1 MVTALVIEDSQTDR
15 KQLTECLQQ
24 LGISV
29 VGVES
34 SEDALLRIR
43 LAQPDVVF
51 LDIILP
57 GQSGFEFCRYL
68 KSNEITQDIPVIL
81 YSTKHT
87 EADKLWGS
95 MLGADAYLSK
105 PINLQQIDKTLQQ
118 VIHEKI

>member
-15 KQLTECLQQ
+15 TQLTQYLQK

-29 VGVES
+29 VGVSS
-34 SEDALLRIR
+34 SEDALLRIQ
-43 LAQPDVVF
+43 LTQPDVVF

-57 GQSGFEFCRYL
+57 GQRGIEFCRYL
-68 KSNEITQDIPVIL
+68 KSNENTQNIPVIL

-87 EADKLWGS
+87 EADRLWGS

-105 PINLQQIDKTLQQ
+105 PIDLQQIDKALQQ
-118 VIHEKI
+118 VIHKKI

>member
-15 KQLTECLQQ
+15 TQLTQYLQK

-29 VGVES
+29 VGVSS
-34 SEDALLRIR
+34 SEDALLRIQ
-43 LAQPDVVF
+43 LTQPDVVF

-57 GQSGFEFCRYL
+57 GQRGIEFCRYL
-68 KSNEITQDIPVIL
+68 KSNENTQNIPVIL

-87 EADKLWGS
+87 EADRLWGS

-105 PINLQQIDKTLQQ
+105 PIDLQQIDKALQQ
-118 VIHEKI
+118 VIH